1 MRERDSEAALRGRAF
16 LLLPSK
22 TTCPGLEPGAVKRH
36 AVAEKLAQIPQYGVT
51 TVVAPAGFGK
61 TSAVAA
67 WAHTTDQTVA
77 WCALDEDDGDPARFW
92 FAVIS
97 ALEAAGIPAIDA
109 FNPTE
114 IGWTNALEGR
124 EALAELLLGFSASQ
138 NPFVLILE
146 DFYQIQDA
154 PIVTEGLA
162 YLVRNLP
169 SPVRLV
175 LTSRTPITLPL
186 AKIRARGDLL
196 EITERDL
203 RLSPEEQAELF
214 AASCPNLSPEELQQ
228 IEDATQGW
236 PAGCRLIELKC
247 RALGGDVRIADILRD
262 ARENVGD
269 YLFEEVVEG
278 LADDLGK
285 FLTDTAVVDSFNASL
300 AASITNQS
308 LSDVRDLLDRL
319 VEGGVFI
326 QRMEG
331 EDSKV
336 WYRYHQMLLD
346 LLRTRGRREDED
358 RQKKCAL
365 RARDWFFEEGFDD
378 TAVSLCFSIRDFEG
392 VCDIIEQRWKS
403 LYMNDELE
411 VLLRWSA
418 LIPDTILETKPFLCA
433 VTTLPHLSAG
443 DYLRAHNLVQKAL
456 LQLGDDD
463 EFLFAFCLVQQAFI
477 ASFEGR
483 LQESGT
489 IAQKALEYLP
499 EEEQYLRGM
508 MMQVASS
515 ARWAENPIAAIEGY
529 AEALPLQ
536 RKVGN
541 INLLCSALCNLA
553 VFEATVGH
561 LGNAER
567 NANEALELYDPEE
580 REGKPMVT
588 FAHRALAE
596 CAYERGN
603 AEAFEAEC
611 EAFNLV
617 AAHGVVRARSAEM
630 SMLKAKHLLALSH
643 LDTAAAEFFAAIA
656 TDEEA
661 ALSMMPPLPLVRAW
675 CGRFRNAAAER
686 MKRTEVSQRIALF
699 NAMVGLCLGD
709 PSAPDTLDTLAQ
721 KASEADSAL
730 HLRALVIAAIAA
742 EAVGKMQRA
751 LMLIRNAYHFAVDRG
766 LMVAFLENAEA
777 MRPFVQ
783 LLRSSDNKTDEA
795 IAKTIEDANTPMIGA
810 ADALTA
816 RELDVLRLM
825 ADGATVAQAAD
836 TLVVSRETVKKH
848 LGNIYTKLGVH
859 SKMQAVALLRDEGVL

>member
-22 TTCPGLEPGAVKRH
+22 TTCPGLELGEVKRH

-67 WAHTTDQTVA
+67 WAHTTDHTVA

-97 ALEAAGIPAIDA
+97 ALEAADIPVIDA

-114 IGWTNALEGR
+114 IGWTNALESR
-124 EALAELLLGFSASQ
+124 EVLAELLLGFSASP

-146 DFYQIQDA
+146 DFHQIQDA

-169 SPVRLV
+169 SSVRLV

-228 IEDATQGW
+228 IEDVTQGW

-247 RALGGDVRIADILRD
+247 RALGGDVRIVDILRD

-358 RQKKCAL
+358 RQK
-365 RARDWFFEEGFDD
+365 
-378 TAVSLCFSIRDFEG
+378 
-392 VCDIIEQRWKS
+392 
-403 LYMNDELE
+403 
-411 VLLRWSA
+411 
-418 LIPDTILETKPFLCA
+418 
-433 VTTLPHLSAG
+433 
-443 DYLRAHNLVQKAL
+443 
-456 LQLGDDD
+456 
-463 EFLFAFCLVQQAFI
+463 
-477 ASFEGR
+477 
-483 LQESGT
+483 
-489 IAQKALEYLP
+489 
-499 EEEQYLRGM
+499 
-508 MMQVASS
+508 
-515 ARWAENPIAAIEGY
+515 
-529 AEALPLQ
+529 
-536 RKVGN
+536 
-541 INLLCSALCNLA
+541 SALCEPAIGFLRKVSTIRRFHS
-553 VFEATVGH
+553 VFPFEISKAFAISSSSVG
-561 LGNAER
+561 NR
-567 NANEALELYDPEE
+567 
-580 REGKPMVT
+580 
-588 FAHRALAE
+588 
-596 CAYERGN
+596 
-603 AEAFEAEC
+603 
-611 EAFNLV
+611 
-617 AAHGVVRARSAEM
+617 
-630 SMLKAKHLLALSH
+630 
-643 LDTAAAEFFAAIA
+643 
-656 TDEEA
+656 
-661 ALSMMPPLPLVRAW
+661 
-675 CGRFRNAAAER
+675 
-686 MKRTEVSQRIALF
+686 
-699 NAMVGLCLGD
+699 
-709 PSAPDTLDTLAQ
+709 
-721 KASEADSAL
+721 
-730 HLRALVIAAIAA
+730 
-742 EAVGKMQRA
+742 
-751 LMLIRNAYHFAVDRG
+751 
-766 LMVAFLENAEA
+766 
-777 MRPFVQ
+777 
-783 LLRSSDNKTDEA
+783 
-795 IAKTIEDANTPMIGA
+795 
-810 ADALTA
+810 
-816 RELDVLRLM
+816 
-825 ADGATVAQAAD
+825 
-836 TLVVSRETVKKH
+836 
-848 LGNIYTKLGVH
+848 YT
-859 SKMQAVALLRDEGVL
+859 